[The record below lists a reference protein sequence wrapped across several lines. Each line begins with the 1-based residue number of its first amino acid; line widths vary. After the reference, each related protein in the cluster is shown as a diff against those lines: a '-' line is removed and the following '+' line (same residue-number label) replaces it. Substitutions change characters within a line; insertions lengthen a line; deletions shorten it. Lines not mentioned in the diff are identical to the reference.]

1 MSFKVQNLKK
11 KMMVEKRKKKIER
24 KRKRDFENEEVREKG
39 KKNIIVS
46 FQR

>member
-11 KMMVEKRKKKIER
+11 KMMVEKRKKIER